1 MAGRSGRG
9 GARRFAST
17 DHLGVEAVA
26 AFVDGE
32 LVPVARRR
40 ATSHLM
46 ACPECRDEVARQ
58 REAARRLRDSGEI
71 RVPAALRGRLA
82 ALAQETV
89 GAPGPAAPAP
99 ADADA
104 ADPDAGAEAAADAGA
119 PPPNPGG
126 STAAARAA
134 RRRAGLAAA
143 LGLALRGL
151 RQPRTPGPRR

>member
-89 GAPGPAAPAP
+89 GAPGPDAPAP
-99 ADADA
+99 AEATA
-104 ADPDAGAEAAADAGA
+104 GDPGAAADAGT
-119 PPPNPGG
+119 PPPRPAG

-134 RRRAGLAAA
+134 RRRAGLVAA

-151 RQPRTPGPRR
+151 RHPRTPGPRR

>member
-89 GAPGPAAPAP
+89 GAPGPTAPAP
-99 ADADA
+99 ADAP
-104 ADPDAGAEAAADAGA
+104 DPDAGAEAAAGAGA
-119 PPPNPGG
+119 PPPNPAG

>member
-99 ADADA
+99 ADAP
-104 ADPDAGAEAAADAGA
+104 DPDAGAEAAADAGA
-119 PPPNPGG
+119 PPPDPGG

>member
-99 ADADA
+99 ADAP
-104 ADPDAGAEAAADAGA
+104 DPDTGAEAAAGAGA
-119 PPPNPGG
+119 PPPDPAG

>member
-99 ADADA
+99 ADAP
-104 ADPDAGAEAAADAGA
+104 DPDAGAEAAAGAGA
-119 PPPNPGG
+119 PPPNPAG

>member
-99 ADADA
+99 ADAP
-104 ADPDAGAEAAADAGA
+104 DPDAGAEAAAGAGA
-119 PPPNPGG
+119 TRPNPAG